1 MSGPWVWESI
11 RRYNWDWLDHAGCYT
26 PVVHLQIFPLM
37 GKNEGWGSTSSNW
50 RGSKVRELV
59 VNNDFPTA
67 ILWTITSILP
77 PVTNHFL
84 IFEQE
89 RGNWGSEVFIP
100 SQVRVSCCLLPTQLF
115 ISPRVQTRTQDRA
128 LRGPTNNNNNKLL
141 FNATVFNKFSPHQYS
156 TRTRQFY
163 MIWKAQHEMNT
174 DQKTKYSLKSTVL
187 WFSCC
192 WMYRLVYLYF
202 FEHIS
207 FGIFVHKFKLQLH
220 RAYCW

>member
-1 MSGPWVWESI
+1 MLHST
-11 RRYNWDWLDHAGCYT
+11 C
-26 PVVHLQIFPLM
+26 HLQIFPLM

-89 RGNWGSEVFIP
+89 RGNWGSVLFIP

-115 ISPRVQTRTQDRA
+115 ISPRVQTRTQDR
-128 LRGPTNNNNNKLL
+128 RSRVQQTITTTNY
-141 FNATVFNKFSPHQYS
+141 YS
-156 TRTRQFY
+156 TQQFSTSFPLINIQRELDNSTWSGKLSMKWTR
-163 MIWKAQHEMNT
+163 IKRPNI
-174 DQKTKYSLKSTVL
+174 L
-187 WFSCC
+187 
-192 WMYRLVYLYF
+192 
-202 FEHIS
+202 
-207 FGIFVHKFKLQLH
+207 
-220 RAYCW
+220 